1 MLGEGGVSDGKT
13 WSGLRENMLGYP
25 GASCGKAV
33 PPTENDCTFSCF
45 WRVPLPRASAESLS
59 ALSDGTSTESV
70 VPRNHGPP
78 SRQIHRVGCLKL
90 FEMWEGKRPYLVL
103 PRWALFCFVFMEHIT
118 GVSSVSSCTRLPA
131 YAYRTHSGPLHVRFT
146 QSGHPCW
153 RPPLPPHT
161 ATFKLPARSGPTT
174 SHSRRGAFRSYR
186 HGPYHHNKVYGPQ
199 TVECGPGSSIQTVH
213 TFHSSG
219 LFDTANQCHVLPK

>member
-118 GVSSVSSCTRLPA
+118 GVSSVSSCTHASPHMHTEHIRARCTFVSPNPA
-131 YAYRTHSGPLHVRFT
+131 TLAGGPHVPPSPDIQT
-146 QSGHPCW
+146 S
-153 RPPLPPHT
+153 RPIGPATRPHT
-161 ATFKLPARSGPTT
+161 R
-174 SHSRRGAFRSYR
+174 HSRRGESR
-186 HGPYHHNKVYGPQ
+186 H
-199 TVECGPGSSIQTVH
+199 
-213 TFHSSG
+213 
-219 LFDTANQCHVLPK
+219 

>member
-1 MLGEGGVSDGKT
+1 
-13 WSGLRENMLGYP
+13 MLGYP

-118 GVSSVSSCTRLPA
+118 GVSSVSSCTHASPHMHTEHIRARCTFVSPNPATLAGGPHFPPIPRHSNFPPDRALPHVIREGERSVITGMGHTTTIRYTA
-131 YAYRTHSGPLHVRFT
+131 PKRSNVALVLRSKPSTHS
-146 QSGHPCW
+146 
-153 RPPLPPHT
+153 
-161 ATFKLPARSGPTT
+161 KLLGYST
-174 SHSRRGAFRSYR
+174 
-186 HGPYHHNKVYGPQ
+186 PQ
-199 TVECGPGSSIQTVH
+199 TSATCCPTSPPPEIIYLAGRPS
-213 TFHSSG
+213 
-219 LFDTANQCHVLPK
+219 